1 MKKSCLIAVGI
12 CLGAVCQA
20 FGQTN
25 KEYYDQFF
33 EGSQKKDSTVIKDVI
48 SRWEKDFPNSCE
60 LLIARFN
67 YYILKGMDEMLVTT
81 VTPPRGN
88 QQCLALKDSLG
99 NECGY
104 LYSKVFFKED
114 YYAKAEKCV
123 KQGIE
128 IFPNRIDLREGLI
141 YMYIMNEDYTKAVDE
156 LSSMVRYSPEIND
169 EWCGLYD
176 EPCDKKVYFGDLQ
189 NYFAEILDADD
200 EDLSNS
206 KAYTSVLVEVYNDN
220 AIFHA
225 DAAYLLLAENKID
238 EAIDE
243 YKLASKYDPT
253 DYLIYQN
260 LGYLSERKGDID
272 SAIEYYSK
280 SRKYSTDEEY
290 KAQIAEGIKTLKE
303 QKKKKK

>member
-1 MKKSCLIAVGI
+1 MKKPCLIAVGI
-12 CLGAVCQA
+12 CLVAVCQA

-25 KEYYDQFF
+25 KEYYEQFF

-128 IFPNRIDLREGLI
+128 TFPNRIDLREGLI
-141 YMYIMNEDYTKAVDE
+141 YICI
-156 LSSMVRYSPEIND
+156 S
-169 EWCGLYD
+169 
-176 EPCDKKVYFGDLQ
+176 
-189 NYFAEILDADD
+189 
-200 EDLSNS
+200 
-206 KAYTSVLVEVYNDN
+206 
-220 AIFHA
+220 
-225 DAAYLLLAENKID
+225 
-238 EAIDE
+238 
-243 YKLASKYDPT
+243 
-253 DYLIYQN
+253 
-260 LGYLSERKGDID
+260 
-272 SAIEYYSK
+272 
-280 SRKYSTDEEY
+280 
-290 KAQIAEGIKTLKE
+290 
-303 QKKKKK
+303 

>member
-1 MKKSCLIAVGI
+1 
-12 CLGAVCQA
+12 
-20 FGQTN
+20 
-25 KEYYDQFF
+25 
-33 EGSQKKDSTVIKDVI
+33 
-48 SRWEKDFPNSCE
+48 
-60 LLIARFN
+60 
-67 YYILKGMDEMLVTT
+67 
-81 VTPPRGN
+81 
-88 QQCLALKDSLG
+88 
-99 NECGY
+99 
-104 LYSKVFFKED
+104 
-114 YYAKAEKCV
+114 
-123 KQGIE
+123 
-128 IFPNRIDLREGLI
+128 
-141 YMYIMNEDYTKAVDE
+141 MYIMNEDYTKAVDE
-156 LSSMVRYSPEIND
+156 LSSMVRHSPEIND

-176 EPCDKKVYFGDLQ
+176 EPYDKKVYFGDLQ

-290 KAQIAEGIKTLKE
+290 KAQIAEGIKSLKE